1 MRDQQ
6 CGDQNG
12 ADDFHDDSRDAWFFM
27 QRMIVRS
34 RAIERPEKRGT
45 YRE

>member
-1 MRDQQ
+1 MTIPAMH
-6 CGDQNG
+6 G
-12 ADDFHDDSRDAWFFM
+12 FFM

-34 RAIERPEKRGT
+34 RAIETPEKRGT